1 MCGSRCVGGRCRK
14 KEELGVHAATLCNN
28 AEKLWTRRVNA
39 LHCSSH
45 FEWIRSFF
53 QTADVRSLQ
62 KEASKGPNSPED
74 GKMVCRVVGRA
85 AGWSLRAKSAV
96 FLWGSGLVWAG

>member
-1 MCGSRCVGGRCRK
+1 MDVVAAIMMVVDVWSFGVLYGECAGGVCRK

-28 AEKLWTRRVNA
+28 AEKLWTRSVNA

-53 QTADVRSLQ
+53 RTADVRSLQ
-62 KEASKGPNSPED
+62 KEAS
-74 GKMVCRVVGRA
+74 
-85 AGWSLRAKSAV
+85 
-96 FLWGSGLVWAG
+96 